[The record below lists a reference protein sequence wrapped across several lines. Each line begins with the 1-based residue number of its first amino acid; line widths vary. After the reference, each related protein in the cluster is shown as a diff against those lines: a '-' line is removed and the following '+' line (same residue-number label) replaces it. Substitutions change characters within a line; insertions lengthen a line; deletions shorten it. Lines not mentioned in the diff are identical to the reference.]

1 MAMAAPGPL
10 LPLRLTLNPQTAA
23 NLRQVLAVAC
33 QDPDLVRRYAAAQ
46 PGHSTA
52 ETKVSAQQNPDYASP
67 CSGKSSGPNPV
78 RTFGVT
84 SGRVPEWVALLAL
97 LNEFIETWDVDLAGR
112 RPSAQRI
119 YVRDGWRCMAP
130 GCTSR
135 KNLEVHHVVY
145 RSQGGADRDENLVCL
160 CRFHHQMGEHGF
172 LARVQG
178 EAPLGLVWSLGRDGR
193 GGQFKNELRLADPG

>member
-1 MAMAAPGPL
+1 LTAMAMAAPGPL

-33 QDPDLVRRYAAAQ
+33 QDPHLVRRFAA
-46 PGHSTA
+46 
-52 ETKVSAQQNPDYASP
+52 AQQNPDYAAP
-67 CSGKSSGPNPV
+67 CSGKSTGPNPV

-97 LNEFIETWDVDLAGR
+97 LNEFIETWDVDQAGR

-145 RSQGGADRDENLVCL
+145 RSQEGTDRDKNLVCL
-160 CRFHHQMGEHGF
+160 CRFHHQMGEHGL
-172 LARVQG
+172 LARVRG
-178 EAPLGLVWSLGRDGR
+178 EAPLGLVWKLGRDGC
-193 GGQFKNELRLADPG
+193 GGRFKNELRLAKPS